1 MRTIILIFILNLFNY
16 DVSFALHNKQNF
28 NWEDYVLKG
37 GWYIHPTTKNHILL
51 SIMGDKLE
59 FDGLPV
65 GGGNSLYYRF
75 KRDLDQKKD
84 CEEMETIFSV
94 SVNLGMQNKK
104 SAKEII
110 GKTIP
115 VLLYDYEIPQQ
126 ASIKYIDVCPKE
138 NTFCFETIFIEI
150 GDKKKVSEFDFLVV
164 EKEKFT
170 VELFKHSDFDP
181 NIYIGK
187 KDFYNEWD
195 LSHLTK
201 LINKVKLECNK
212 THKTLSN
219 L

>member
-1 MRTIILIFILNLFNY
+1 M
-16 DVSFALHNKQNF
+16 SFALHNKQNF

-84 CEEMETIFSV
+84 CEEMETIFSI

-115 VLLYDYEIPQQ
+115 VLLYT
-126 ASIKYIDVCPKE
+126 YI
-138 NTFCFETIFIEI
+138 
-150 GDKKKVSEFDFLVV
+150 
-164 EKEKFT
+164 
-170 VELFKHSDFDP
+170 
-181 NIYIGK
+181 
-187 KDFYNEWD
+187 
-195 LSHLTK
+195 
-201 LINKVKLECNK
+201 
-212 THKTLSN
+212 SN
-219 L
+219 LLPEITIPSIR